1 MNINNLIVHW
11 SLYIRAHFYIKFHFT
26 EIDVIITNR
35 VIRLMKKKIKPIKKA
50 VIAAAGYGTRFLPA
64 TKNQPKEMLPII
76 DKPIIHHLVE
86 ELVNSGIENIIMVT
100 RSGQG
105 IMEDYFDSHVE
116 LEHMLGTNGK
126 EKQLKTIREIPQLA
140 NFVYVRQKKNLPYGN
155 ATPLLVASP
164 LIDKGENIVYMFG
177 DDLTISNTPVVKQ
190 LIKVFQKE
198 KPSAVLAVQEV
209 PDEEVERYGTVEYK
223 KNGKSKYEISSLLE
237 KMPLGKNPSNMAQF
251 GRFVF
256 SYDVV
261 KEVRNTKTGKDGEL
275 WITDVLNNLAVN
287 GKRVIAQPIEGEWL
301 TTGDP
306 LRYMKTQVR
315 FAIEREDI
323 GREFSEYLKTIRL

>member
-1 MNINNLIVHW
+1 
-11 SLYIRAHFYIKFHFT
+11 
-26 EIDVIITNR
+26 
-35 VIRLMKKKIKPIKKA
+35 MKKKKQHKIKKA

-86 ELVNSGIENIIMVT
+86 ECVASGITDIIMVT

-116 LEHMLGTNGK
+116 LEHLLNTNGK
-126 EKQLKTIREIPQLA
+126 AELLKTVREIPQLA

-155 ATPLLVASP
+155 GTPLLVAAP
-164 LIDKGENIVYMFG
+164 LIDDNEAFVYMFG
-177 DDLTISNTPVVKQ
+177 DDLTIAKTPVTKQ
-190 LIKVFQKE
+190 LIDVYYKE
-198 KPSAVLAVQEV
+198 KPSAILAVQDV
-209 PDEEVERYGTVEYK
+209 PDSEVDRYGTVEYK
-223 KNGKSKYEISSLLE
+223 SKAKNKYEIKSLLE

-256 SYDVV
+256 SYDVI
-261 KEVRNTKTGKDGEL
+261 KEVKQTQTGKDNEL
-275 WITDVLNNLAVN
+275 WVADVLNNLAKK

-315 FAIEREDI
+315 FALEREDI
-323 GREFSEYLKTIRL
+323 GTEFSEFLRSLKS